1 VPGLA
6 EEALRLAPAVREPMK
21 GKVVV
26 ITGGTSGI
34 GRVAA
39 ERLAGMGARLVLVA
53 RDRARGETA
62 MARLR
67 ERMPGAAHR
76 IHYGDLSQV
85 TEMKRVAAEISEA
98 EPRIDVLVN
107 NAGALFSSRRVT
119 EDGLER
125 TFALN
130 HVAYFVLTHGLRERL
145 AAAAPARVVNV
156 ASDAHQGARL
166 DFSDLQSAAGYRG
179 FAAYG
184 RSKLC
189 NILYTRELARRW
201 VGRGITINSLHPGFV
216 ATRFGDESGGLLS
229 YAVRVAKLFAIS
241 PERGADTIVYLASSD
256 EVAGINGGY
265 FYKRRPA
272 TPSPEARDD
281 DAAGRLWQET
291 ARVTGIEP

>member
-1 VPGLA
+1 
-6 EEALRLAPAVREPMK
+6 MTMT

-34 GRVAA
+34 GWVAA
-39 ERLAGMGARLVLVA
+39 ERFVGMGARVVLVA

-67 ERMPGAAHR
+67 ERASDLEHTV
-76 IHYGDLSQV
+76 HYGDLSRIA
-85 TEMKRVAAEISEA
+85 EMKRVAEEIGA
-98 EPRIDVLVN
+98 TEPRVDVLIN
-107 NAGALFSSRRVT
+107 NAGALFGSRRVT

-130 HVAYFVLTHGLRERL
+130 HVAYFVLTHALRRRL
-145 AAAAPARVVNV
+145 EAAAPARVVNV
-156 ASDAHQGARL
+156 ASDAHHGARL
-166 DFSDLQSAAGYRG
+166 DFQDLQSASRYRG

-201 VGRGITINSLHPGFV
+201 AGRGITVNSLHPGFV
-216 ATRFGDESGGLLS
+216 ATRFGDESGGPSS
-229 YAVRVAKLFAIS
+229 YGIRLAKLFAIS

-256 EVAGINGGY
+256 AVAGITGGY

-272 TPSPEARDD
+272 TPSPEAQDD
-281 DAAGRLWQET
+281 KAAGRLWQET
-291 ARVTGIEP
+291 ARMTGFEE